1 MATRKADYRRDDD
14 RETAKTALDY
24 NAVFDAS
31 PVGLEYYDKD
41 GILVDINE
49 SALQIYGC
57 GDKEHLLKS
66 RICLYD
72 NPNYKS
78 QIKDESDR
86 YRPCVCD
93 FYYDFDL
100 LKKENYYS
108 NSTRS
113 GKIRIQNNIKPI
125 LNERGE
131 IEGTII
137 STRDITEESNLS
149 SRYEQLHRERETI
162 AETLPVGL
170 AIYDKDGYQQFINPA
185 LASIF
190 GVDDIGAHLAKH
202 INLFED
208 PIIPDHLKAEI
219 RTNDLTEASLE
230 YNLQTAA
237 RERYFETGLSESIF
251 LNCKVRKIKD
261 SNGGVQAI
269 MLLVS
274 DATNYEKKNQELQE
288 AHQNLTLALDAG
300 DMAAWMYDIDKRVFY
315 TVLGNALA
323 GEGLT
328 FEENLNRLHPD
339 DHRMQ
344 IELLEAVIRGEKEK
358 GIAVFRY
365 LSENGEYRYYESQII
380 PRKKNGKIICL
391 TGTQKDVTEW
401 YGMTQEL
408 KKINK
413 QNALILNNI
422 NSGLVYISPDY
433 KVIWENV
440 SSIFPAQ
447 ADGKR
452 YYEAG
457 KLCYRR
463 SHDSD
468 APCQGCAMMR
478 AMASKHVEHAEYTI
492 PGGVFEIYANPV
504 LNEQGDVE
512 GVILRIDNITHRKQI
527 QNELEMTRNEALAAK
542 EKAEQSDKLK
552 SVFVANMSHEI
563 RTPLNAIVGF
573 SELLHTAESEE
584 EKDEFWKIISTNNDL
599 LLTLINDILDLSKI
613 EAGYVDLV
621 KDEFDLAGLFGDLGA
636 VYSQKMNPG
645 VFFACEIPNG
655 NYNVCL
661 DKGRLSQIVTNFVNN
676 AIKFTKNGSI
686 RIGYTVDRGRLR
698 VYCTDTGIGIP
709 EESREKIFNRF
720 EKLNGFAQGT
730 GLGLSICKAIVDA
743 QGGNIGVD
751 SEVGKGST
759 FWAELPL

>member
-1 MATRKADYRRDDD
+1 MGQSYLKNAALLTGADILLRLAGMGLRIYLANALGGEGMGLYQLVLAVYALFVTLATAGVSVAATRLMAEELARGRAQA
-14 RETAKTALDY
+14 RGMLVRLAGT
-24 NAVFDAS
+24 
-31 PVGLEYYDKD
+31 GL
-41 GILVDINE
+41 
-49 SALQIYGC
+49 
-57 GDKEHLLKS
+57 LLGAAAMAAQ
-66 RICLYD
+66 Y
-72 NPNYKS
+72 
-78 QIKDESDR
+78 
-86 YRPCVCD
+86 
-93 FYYDFDL
+93 
-100 LKKENYYS
+100 
-108 NSTRS
+108 
-113 GKIRIQNNIKPI
+113 
-125 LNERGE
+125 
-131 IEGTII
+131 
-137 STRDITEESNLS
+137 
-149 SRYEQLHRERETI
+149 
-162 AETLPVGL
+162 GL
-170 AIYDKDGYQQFINPA
+170 A
-185 LASIF
+185 
-190 GVDDIGAHLAKH
+190 GA
-202 INLFED
+202 
-208 PIIPDHLKAEI
+208 
-219 RTNDLTEASLE
+219 
-230 YNLQTAA
+230 AA
-237 RERYFETGLSESIF
+237 RWWLGD
-251 LNCKVRKIKD
+251 VRAA
-261 SNGGVQAI
+261 GA
-269 MLLVS
+269 LRVS
-274 DATNYEKKNQELQE
+274 AF
-288 AHQNLTLALDAG
+288 G
-300 DMAAWMYDIDKRVFY
+300 MPWMYDIDKRIFY

-440 SSIFPAQ
+440 SSIFPVQ

-457 KLCYRR
+457 KLCYRS

-645 VFFACEIPNG
+645 VSFACEIPDG